1 MDHDRPGVP
10 AGLPVHT
17 LTPLTAGHT
26 ILLVEDD
33 AAVRGLVGDVLRD
46 EGYAVIEIPD
56 GSKAIAALQAHCP
69 PPRSLSLVI
78 LDMMLPGADGV
89 SVLGALADLGDYVPV
104 IAMSADRG
112 QLTRAMKA
120 GARSTVAKPFD
131 LDQFLTVVGRT
142 CCH

>member
-1 MDHDRPGVP
+1 MDHDRPGTP
-10 AGLPVHT
+10 ASLPVHA
-17 LTPLTAGHT
+17 LSPLTAGHT

-33 AAVRGLVGDVLRD
+33 AGVRDFVGDVLRD
-46 EGYAVIEIPD
+46 EGYAVVEIAD
-56 GSKAIAALQAHCP
+56 GSKAIAALHAHRP

-104 IAMSADRG
+104 IAMSADRH

-131 LDQFLTVVGRT
+131 LDEFLTVVERM
-142 CCH
+142 CCP